1 MGSMLITIKNVEEKG
16 MKIFVKRKKL
26 DHSKLIIYRFN
37 IMSFCSIQ
45 NTTTKN
51 GGNVLIACD
60 TAGRVLELALVLDS
74 IFSSE
79 KEWINKLFFLCSEIE
94 HLDLI
99 FFGIPF
105 FITP

>member
-1 MGSMLITIKNVEEKG
+1 
-16 MKIFVKRKKL
+16 
-26 DHSKLIIYRFN
+26 
-37 IMSFCSIQ
+37 MSFYSIQ

-79 KEWINKLFFLCSEIE
+79 KEKINKLFLLRITKNFS
-94 HLDLI
+94 I
-99 FFGIPF
+99 FTNSPF
-105 FITP
+105 

>member
-1 MGSMLITIKNVEEKG
+1 MRN
-16 MKIFVKRKKL
+16 IFLYDPQV
-26 DHSKLIIYRFN
+26 IIYRS
-37 IMSFCSIQ
+37 ITMSFYSIQ

-79 KEWINKLFFLCSEIE
+79 KEKINRLFL
-94 HLDLI
+94 L
-99 FFGIPF
+99 
-105 FITP
+105 

>member
-1 MGSMLITIKNVEEKG
+1 
-16 MKIFVKRKKL
+16 
-26 DHSKLIIYRFN
+26 
-37 IMSFCSIQ
+37 MSFYSIQ

-79 KEWINKLFFLCSEIE
+79 KELINKLFFAMNY
-94 HLDLI
+94 
-99 FFGIPF
+99 
-105 FITP
+105 

>member
-1 MGSMLITIKNVEEKG
+1 MLITIKNAEEKE
-16 MKIFVKRKKL
+16 MKIFVKRE
-26 DHSKLIIYRFN
+26 KLIIYRFI
-37 IMSFCSIQ
+37 IMSLYSIQ

-79 KEWINKLFFLCSEIE
+79 KEWINK
-94 HLDLI
+94 I
-99 FFGIPF
+99 FFYEF
-105 FITP
+105 LK